1 MASSVPQ
8 FGLHRD
14 VANSRVALNY
24 AGTRRFHVNGSGASV
39 NGTFGSS
46 GALTVTAG
54 DLTVSAG
61 ALTVT
66 GNAGGACTAG
76 DSHTFTTGDGGACA
90 AGGDFIVH
98 FGVGCCCDNGTL
110 RFLGACCAVGI
121 PDGDCCG
128 IDAFDVGHVVRR
140 TVACVGEVLVIKAA

>member
-14 VANSRVALNY
+14 RGNSRVALNY
-24 AGTRRFHVNGSGASV
+24 AGTRRLHVDANGVSV
-39 NGTFGSS
+39 NGTFG
-46 GALTVTAG
+46 TT
-54 DLTVSAG
+54 G

-66 GNAGGACTAG
+66 GNAG

-90 AGGDFIVH
+90 PGGDFIVH
-98 FGVGCCCDNGTL
+98 FGVGCCDVNGTL
-110 RFLGACCAVGI
+110 QFLGACCAVGI
-121 PDGDCCG
+121 PDGDCCA
-128 IDAFDVGHVVRR
+128 IDCFDIGHVVRR